1 MDMAARQPT
10 ITRLR
15 HETRRRR
22 LTVLAS
28 DRMTPNMLRLRLGGP
43 ELEGFVSPS
52 PSDHVKL
59 FVPDGAGGQAMRD
72 YTPRRFDGAAGWLEI
87 DFALHDAG
95 PATLWALQARIGD
108 VAEIGGPRGSQV
120 IGGPIAEW
128 LLIGDETA
136 LPSIARR
143 IEEMAPGTPVTS
155 ILAIPQDADRQMIV
169 TAADHRPIW
178 VSRPDPVRSRAGAG
192 GLRRC
197 ALASGAVRLD
207 RSRGRGGAGAARCG
221 AGAWGAGRLA
231 ARRRVLACRNGRCFG
246 QGPVDINAMNEM
258 KDRSQCGKTRLEQ
271 LRSTFQWRRFL

>member
-178 VSRPDPVRSRAGAG
+178 VSRPDPSDPAPVLAAFADVPLHPAQFVWIAAEAGVARV
-192 GLRRC
+192 LRDA
-197 ALASGAVRLD
+197 ALA
-207 RSRGRGGAGAARCG
+207 RGVPADWLRAAGYWL
-221 AGAWGAGRLA
+221 AGTADAS
-231 ARRRVLACRNGRCFG
+231 V
-246 QGPVDINAMNEM
+246 
-258 KDRSQCGKTRLEQ
+258 KDL
-271 LRSTFQWRRFL
+271 